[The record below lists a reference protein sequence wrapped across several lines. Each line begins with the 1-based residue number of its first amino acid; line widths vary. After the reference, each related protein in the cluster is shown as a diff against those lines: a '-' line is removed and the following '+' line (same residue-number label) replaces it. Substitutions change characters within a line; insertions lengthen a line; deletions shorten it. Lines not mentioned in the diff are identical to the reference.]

1 MADFDENG
9 YTIVRHFD
17 APLPLVY
24 TMFTT
29 PEHFAV
35 WWGGS
40 AVEVPLDSVEMD
52 VRTGGT
58 WKARMVGEG
67 WSIDWIGEYTLVEPI
82 THIVMTL
89 TDAPSDPRRD
99 SFDIALAEVGGGTQ
113 LTFRQFGGHLTAEQY
128 EQTRIGSNTFLD
140 AMEAHL
146 ATLV

>member
-1 MADFDENG
+1 MTDFDENG
-9 YTIVRHFD
+9 YTIVRQFD

-24 TMFTT
+24 SKFTT

-40 AVEVPLDSVEMD
+40 AVAVPLDSVEMD

-67 WSIDWIGEYTLVEPI
+67 WSIDWIGEYTLVEPT

-89 TDAPSDPRRD
+89 TDDPSDPRRD
-99 SFDIALAEVGGGTQ
+99 SFDIALTEVDGGTQ
-113 LTFRQFGGHLTAEQY
+113 LTFRQFGGNITAEQY
-128 EQTRIGSNTFLD
+128 EQTRMGSNTFLD

-146 ATLV
+146 ATLA